1 MIDINIDSAAENF
14 DDIFDSCVKSDSI
27 YRIKTHKGN
36 VIMLSEK
43 RYKKMLKAIEDAS
56 ILKSLKEIN
65 QTPTDEFKN
74 NPPWN

>member
-1 MIDINIDSAAENF
+1 MIDINIDSSAENL
-14 DDIFDSCVKSDSI
+14 DVIFDSCVKSDSI
-27 YRIKTHKGN
+27 YRIKTDKGN

-74 NPPWN
+74 TPPWN

>member
-14 DDIFDSCVKSDSI
+14 DVIFDNCVKNDSI

-43 RYKKMLKAIEDAS
+43 RYKKILKAIENAS

-65 QTPTDEFKN
+65 QTPTDEFKKT
-74 NPPWN
+74 PPWN

>member
-27 YRIKTHKGN
+27 YRTKTHKGN

-74 NPPWN
+74 TPPWN

>member
-14 DDIFDSCVKSDSI
+14 DVIFDSCVKSDSI
-27 YRIKTHKGN
+27 YRIKTHKWN

-74 NPPWN
+74 TPPWN

>member
-14 DDIFDSCVKSDSI
+14 DVIFDSCVKSDSI

-43 RYKKMLKAIEDAS
+43 RYKKCLRLLKMPQS
-56 ILKSLKEIN
+56 
-65 QTPTDEFKN
+65 
-74 NPPWN
+74 

>member
-27 YRIKTHKGN
+27 YRIKTDKGN
-36 VIMLSEK
+36 IIMLSEK

-74 NPPWN
+74 TPPWN